1 MCPNKYFLGILV
13 CIMSENMQLITDPK
27 ISAQQNHKYLGIFA
41 MLWVTVLIV
50 GTFTSLK
57 TFSVGGFIFSVGA
70 IAYPFVYIFADI
82 FTEVYGYRV
91 TRKIVW
97 TGFACMLLASVL
109 AYVYSII
116 PNPDFAYNEVYNLI
130 FKASPIV
137 ALGFIVAFFAGEL
150 TNSFVVAKM
159 KILTKGKFLNT
170 RLVLSTFFGQTV
182 DNSIAFFTAFY
193 FAGWF
198 TAAEIIPLTIS
209 TVVFC
214 TTWEIIALPITRKVI
229 KIIKQKEGLDT
240 YDVGTNFNP
249 FNFKE

>member
-1 MCPNKYFLGILV
+1 ML
-13 CIMSENMQLITDPK
+13 LITDPA
-27 ISAQQNHKYLGIFA
+27 ISARQPHKYLIVFA

-57 TFSVGGFIFSVGA
+57 TFYIGSLVFSVGA

-91 TRKIVW
+91 TRKVVW
-97 TGFACMLLASVL
+97 TGFACMFLAASL
-109 AYVYSII
+109 AYLYSIV
-116 PNPDFAYNEVYNLI
+116 PNPNFEMNDAYNAI

-137 ALGFIVAFFAGEL
+137 AIGFIIAFFCGEL
-150 TNSFVVAKM
+150 TNSFIVAKM
-159 KILTKGKFLNT
+159 KLLTKEKYVNT
-170 RLVLSTFFGQTV
+170 RLVLSTLFGQTV

-198 TAAEIIPLTIS
+198 TLPEIVPLVTT

-214 TTWEIIALPITRKVI
+214 TVWEVLALPITRKVI
-229 KIIKQKEGLDT
+229 KIVKEKEGLDT
-240 YDVGTNFNP
+240 YDYGTNFNP
-249 FNFKE
+249 FVLK

>member
-1 MCPNKYFLGILV
+1 M
-13 CIMSENMQLITDPK
+13 ENQQLITDPAL
-27 ISAQQNHKYLGIFA
+27 SAARPHKYLGIFG
-41 MLWVTVLIV
+41 MLWVTVLLV

-57 TFSVGGFIFSVGA
+57 TFYLWGFVFSVGA

-97 TGFACMLLASVL
+97 TGFVCMLLAATLTSIYS
-109 AYVYSII
+109 YV
-116 PNPDFAYNEVYNLI
+116 PNPDFALDEAFNAI
-130 FKASPIV
+130 FRAAPVV

-150 TNSFVVAKM
+150 TNSFIVAKM
-159 KILTKGKFLNT
+159 KLWAKGRFLNF

-182 DNSIAFFTAFY
+182 DNTIAFFTAFY

-214 TTWEIIALPITRKVI
+214 TAWEIIALPITRWVI
-229 KIIKQKEGLDT
+229 RVVKQKEGLDT
-240 YDVGTNFNP
+240 YDHGTNFNP
-249 FNFKE
+249 FSLKQ

>member
-1 MCPNKYFLGILV
+1 MN
-13 CIMSENMQLITDPK
+13 EDRQLITDPVL
-27 ISAQQNHKYLGIFA
+27 SAQQNHKYLGVFG
-41 MLWVTVLIV
+41 MLWVTVLLV

-57 TFSVGGFIFSVGA
+57 TFYIGSFVFSVGA

-97 TGFACMLLASVL
+97 TGFACMLLASIL
-109 AYVYSII
+109 TYIYSIV
-116 PNPDFAYNEVYNLI
+116 PNPDFAYNEAYNLI
-130 FKASPIV
+130 FKAAPIV
-137 ALGFIVAFFAGEL
+137 ALGFIVAFFCGEL

-159 KILTKGKFLNT
+159 KVLTKGKFLNT

-182 DNSIAFFTAFY
+182 DNTIAFFTAFY

-229 KIIKQKEGLDT
+229 RVIKHKEGLDT
-240 YDVGTNFNP
+240 YDKGTNFNP
-249 FNFKE
+249 FALRQ

>member
-1 MCPNKYFLGILV
+1 MDEDK
-13 CIMSENMQLITDPK
+13 QLITDPVL
-27 ISAQQNHKYLGIFA
+27 SAQQNHKYLGVFG
-41 MLWVTVLIV
+41 MLWVTVLLV

-57 TFSVGGFIFSVGA
+57 TFYIGSFVFSVGA

-97 TGFACMLLASVL
+97 TGFTCMLLASIL
-109 AYVYSII
+109 TYIYSIV
-116 PNPDFAYNEVYNLI
+116 PNPDFAYNEAYNLI
-130 FKASPIV
+130 FKAAPIV
-137 ALGFIVAFFAGEL
+137 ALGFIVAFFCGEL

-159 KILTKGKFLNT
+159 KVLTKGKFLNT

-182 DNSIAFFTAFY
+182 DNTIAFFTAFY

-229 KIIKQKEGLDT
+229 RVIKHKEGLDT
-240 YDVGTNFNP
+240 YDKGTNFNP
-249 FNFKE
+249 FALRQ